1 MKIKTREVAG
11 TSSGI
16 GPRTCR
22 AGIAMFGVAWFL
34 MDAACA
40 GSFTTDGGT
49 DVRWSLGASL
59 GSSWRAR
66 NADSDLIS
74 VGNGGTASGG
84 NDNGDLNF
92 HRNQAYSTALNIIGD
107 IDVSK
112 DNVGFFVRGKG
123 WYDYTLESRGV
134 PHGSNANGYAP
145 GAKLD
150 DSDFESLSKFS
161 GFSLLDAYV
170 YGTTELIENHPLG
183 FRLGNQVVNW
193 GESLFIPGI
202 NQFGAFDLTAAHRPG
217 AQVKEIMLPLPQ
229 LFTSFTLADNLNL
242 EAFYQFAWKRNV
254 LDGCG
259 TYWSPSSLVN
269 CSDQV
274 AVVGPAEFSDRDLFN
289 GVAALGGA
297 NFQMSKGS
305 ELEPKD
311 SGQFGLAVRFRPDS
325 IDTDLGLY
333 FANYH
338 ARFPNVSVLTSPTT
352 IPGSV
357 WSADPPFGVKAVQAV
372 EDFSAENIKVVGL
385 SASTVIAGAS
395 VFGEIS
401 RTWDIPVQ
409 INSTDLV
416 NGVSNGIGPQA
427 ALGALPANVISH
439 GYDRK
444 AKTQAQLSVIQ
455 IFPRRF
461 GAESVSLLGE
471 VAYQHWSGIGDPATS
486 TRYGRAGVFGSGPI
500 AGVPCSA
507 LNPNPSYCENDGFA
521 TTNAWGYRV
530 QVEAS
535 YPDVFANINVKPRL
549 FWSQDVK
556 GYSADGI
563 FVEGRQV
570 FSPAVRFDYGNKYF
584 VDLSYAFYNRNA
596 KYDEMHDR
604 DYYSLVMGVNF

>member
-1 MKIKTREVAG
+1 MKTNKSVTG
-11 TSSGI
+11 TDGNK
-16 GPRTCR
+16 GPGMHR
-22 AGIAMFGVAWFL
+22 AGMALFGIAWLLA
-34 MDAACA
+34 DAASA
-40 GSFTTDGGT
+40 GSFTTENGI
-49 DVRWSLGASL
+49 DVRWSASASL

-66 NADSDLIS
+66 NADADLVS

-92 HRNQAYSTALNIIGD
+92 HRNQAYSTALTFLGD

-112 DNVGFFVRGKG
+112 DNFGLFLRGKG
-123 WYDYTLESRGV
+123 WYDYTLDRRGV
-134 PHGSNANGYAP
+134 PHGSSANGYTP
-145 GAKLD
+145 GARLD
-150 DSDFESLSKFS
+150 DSDFEALSKFS
-161 GFSLLDAYV
+161 GASLLDAYV
-170 YGTTELIENHPLG
+170 YGTTEPLENHALS

-229 LFTSFTLADNLNL
+229 LFTSFTLAENLNV
-242 EAFYQFAWKRNV
+242 EAFYQLAWKRNV

-274 AVVGPAEFSDRDLFN
+274 GVVGPAQFSDRELFN

-297 NFQMSKGS
+297 NFQMTKGH
-305 ELEPKD
+305 EETPKD
-311 SGQFGLAVRFRPDS
+311 SGQFGLALRYRPES

-338 ARFPNVSVLTSPTT
+338 SRFPTVSVLTSPTT
-352 IPGSV
+352 VPGSV
-357 WSADPPFGVKAVQAV
+357 WSANPPLGLKAVQAV

-385 SASTVIAGAS
+385 SASTVVAGAS

-427 ALGALPANVISH
+427 GLAALPDNVLSH

-455 IFPRRF
+455 LFPRRL

-471 VAYQHWSGIGDPATS
+471 VAYQHWSGIGDS
-486 TRYGRAGVFGSGPI
+486 SERYGRAGVFGSGPVSGI
-500 AGVPCSA
+500 DCSA
-507 LNPNPSYCENDGFA
+507 LNPNTSYCENDGFA

-530 QVEAS
+530 QLEAS
-535 YPDVFANINVKPRL
+535 YPNVFANINVKPRL

-570 FSPAVRFDYGNKYF
+570 LSPGVRFDYGNKYF
-584 VDLSYAFYNRNA
+584 VDMSYAAYNRNA

-604 DYYSLVMGVNF
+604 DYYSLVMGINF

>member
-1 MKIKTREVAG
+1 MKTNTRENAG
-11 TSSGI
+11 AEG
-16 GPRTCR
+16 
-22 AGIAMFGVAWFL
+22 GIARGNLRLGVAVL
-34 MDAACA
+34 GALGLLSEGAAA
-40 GSFTTDGGT
+40 GSFTTDGGA
-49 DVRWSLGASL
+49 DVRWSLSASL
-59 GSSWRAR
+59 GSSWRAG
-66 NADSDLIS
+66 NADPALVS
-74 VGNGGTASGG
+74 VGNGGSASGG

-92 HRNQAYSTALNIIGD
+92 HRDQAYSTALNLIGD
-107 IDVSK
+107 LDVSK
-112 DNVGFFVRGKG
+112 DSLGFFVRGKG
-123 WYDYTLESRGV
+123 WYDYTLEGRGV
-134 PHGSNANGYAP
+134 PHGSYANGYVP
-145 GAKLD
+145 GEKLD
-150 DSDFESLSKFS
+150 DADFQSLSKFS
-161 GFSLLDAYV
+161 GVSLLDAYV
-170 YGTTELIENHPLG
+170 YDTIEPIDSHPLS

-229 LFTSFTLADNLNL
+229 LFGSFTLTDNLNL
-242 EAFYQFAWKRNV
+242 EAFYQLAWKKNV

-269 CSDQV
+269 CSDKGTT
-274 AVVGPAEFSDRDLFN
+274 VGPADVSDRDLFR
-289 GVAALGGA
+289 GVGALGGA
-297 NFQMSKGS
+297 NFQMSMGD
-305 ELEPKD
+305 EREPKD
-311 SGQFGLAVRFRPDS
+311 SGQFGLALRFRPES

-338 ARFPNVSVLTSPTT
+338 ARFPSVSVLGSPTS

-357 WSADPPFGVKAVQAV
+357 WSADPPGGIKAVQAV
-372 EDFSAENIKVVGL
+372 EDFSAQNIKVAGV

-395 VFGEIS
+395 VFGELS

-416 NGVSNGIGPQA
+416 NGVSSGIGPQA
-427 ALGALPANVISH
+427 ALAALSANALSH

-444 AKTQAQLSVIQ
+444 AKTQAQLSVVQ
-455 IFPRRF
+455 IFPRHF

-471 VAYQHWSGIGDPATS
+471 VAYQHWSGIGDPDTA
-486 TRYGRAGVFGSGPI
+486 TRYGRAGVFGSGPV
-500 AGVPCSA
+500 AGIPCSA
-507 LNPNPSYCENDGFA
+507 LNPDASYCENDGFA
-521 TTNAWGYRV
+521 TTDAWGYRV

-535 YPDVFANINVKPRL
+535 YPNVFANVNVKPRL

-563 FVEGRQV
+563 FVEDRQV
-570 FSPAVRFDYGNKYF
+570 LSPAVRFDYGNKYF